1 MCGRYVISS
10 PYDIIKESFS
20 IDSAQEDF
28 TPNYNV
34 CPTQHIPAI
43 LNENGKNVLTK
54 IHWGLVPSWA
64 KDKSMAVRM
73 INARS
78 ETISEKPSFRN
89 AFKKRRCLIPANGY
103 YEWKG
108 EKGNKEPY
116 YITSATG
123 ELFAFVGLWERWT
136 DKESPDSSPLNSC
149 TIVTTAA
156 SPSIQHIHD
165 RMPVILAPQ
174 CYEAWLNPKLEDSN
188 ELNRM
193 LQNGLVQELE
203 YYKVS
208 KAVNLVRNN
217 GPELIQR
224 ITMR

>member
-10 PYDIIKESFS
+10 PYDIIMESFS
-20 IDSAQEDF
+20 IDSTKIDV
-28 TPNYNV
+28 TPNYNA
-34 CPTQHIPAI
+34 CPTQYIPAI
-43 LNENGKNVLTK
+43 LIENGKNVLTK
-54 IHWGLVPSWA
+54 MHWGLVPPWA
-64 KDKSMAVRM
+64 KNKSISVKM

-108 EKGNKEPY
+108 EKGDKEPY

-136 DKESPDSSPLNSC
+136 DRESPDIAPLDSC
-149 TIVTTAA
+149 TIITTAA
-156 SPSIQHIHD
+156 SPLIKHIHD

-174 CYEAWLNPKLEDSN
+174 YYEAWLNPKLEDSN
-188 ELNRM
+188 ELYRI
-193 LQNGLVQELE
+193 LQTGAIQEMK
-203 YYKVS
+203 YYPVS
-208 KAVNLVRNN
+208 KAVNSVRNN
-217 GPELIQR
+217 GPELIKEL
-224 ITMR
+224 